1 MVTSSPSGAARGGG
15 ESRSPLFRY
24 GEKFEE
30 LCGQYMALGMSYHDY
45 WDGDSQMVRYYRD
58 AEEYKQERENYL
70 AWLHGLYIYSA
81 LCDVAPIF
89 NPMSKKKKPRQYM
102 DSPVPLSERA
112 SRRAKDEENRQ
123 KMANGKNIMQIMM
136 KGFNAK
142 FKKGGINNGG

>member
-1 MVTSSPSGAARGGG
+1 MVTDSPSSATRGGG
-15 ESRSPLFRY
+15 ASRQPLVRY

-45 WDGDSQMVRYYRD
+45 WDGDAQMVRYYRD
-58 AEEYKQERENYL
+58 MDDYKREHENYL

-81 LCDVAPIF
+81 LIDVAPVF
-89 NPMSKKKKPRQYM
+89 NAMSKKKKPKPYM

-112 SRRAKDEENRQ
+112 TQRAKAEENRQ
-123 KMANGKNIMQIMM
+123 KMANGKNVMQIMA

-142 FKKGGINNGG
+142 FMKREG